1 MSKHKI
7 TYNRLRNL
15 FLLPSVAWIVIFFVA
30 PVILVLIF
38 SFFERGVYG
47 GVEYNFTT
55 KNFFLIFDDLYYK
68 TVARTLFVALLNAT
82 LCLLTGYPLAY
93 YISTRSSNKLKNTL
107 LILALL
113 PFWTNF
119 LIRTFSWMMLLG
131 NEGLINS
138 TMIKM
143 HLINEPL
150 QLLFTPFAVQLGLL
164 YNYLPFMVLPL
175 YASIEKIDKN
185 LYLASNDLGASKL
198 KTFWN
203 VTLPLSKSGIFI
215 GLFLVFIPTLG
226 EFVTPDL
233 LGGAKS
239 PMIGNIIKD
248 QFLTARNWP
257 FGSALV
263 FVIMMLILL
272 AIILRN
278 KVFKLQST

>member
-150 QLLFTPFAVQLGLL
+150 QLLFTPFAVQLVLL